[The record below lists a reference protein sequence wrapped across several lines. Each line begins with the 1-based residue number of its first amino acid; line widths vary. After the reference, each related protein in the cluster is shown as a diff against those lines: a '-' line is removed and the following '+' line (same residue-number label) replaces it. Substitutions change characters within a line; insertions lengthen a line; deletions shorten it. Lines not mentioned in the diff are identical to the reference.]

1 MAPRKRVTRLIKKK
15 VTTADIKKWVSAQRR
30 EYSRLKKGLHSTI
43 TSDQIAKLNGI
54 GFEWVSPKSK
64 KSTVHDEGG
73 ENLMNLNQCCFENQE
88 PDASWEF
95 MFEQYKKCN
104 PNCTETKEQ
113 MPRQRNEARREAHK
127 SLSPELKAAQN
138 WKKNEA
144 EK

>member
-15 VTTADIKKWVSAQRR
+15 VTTADIKKWVSVQRR

-104 PNCTETKEQ
+104 PNKVACASLTQEKKQ
-113 MPRQRNEARREAHK
+113 QQNDRRNEGLKQARD
-127 SLSPELKAAQN
+127 SLS
-138 WKKNEA
+138 
-144 EK
+144 